1 MDFITAFS
9 YSFISY
15 WDYIH
20 LPLSLLIL
28 PLLILVSLLPLF
40 TFMVHPLYKTRY
52 GRRPA
57 IFVFLS
63 LSSFAQH
70 DDPQLHHILCVTS
83 TILFFFTSYSYS
95 TAYMHFFC
103 SFTPM
108 STQAN
113 STTYL
118 RWVLLWW
125 TWPCKCLCSLLTWI
139 LSCRYPEMAELDST
153 AVLFSEELP
162 YWFLYCLV

>member
-1 MDFITAFS
+1 MGLNDPPVHCKPCVLSYAGLTSFTLKCLPRFSYCNYLYKAMDFITAFS
-9 YSFISY
+9 HTFISY

-118 RWVLLWW
+118 R
-125 TWPCKCLCSLLTWI
+125 
-139 LSCRYPEMAELDST
+139 
-153 AVLFSEELP
+153 
-162 YWFLYCLV
+162 